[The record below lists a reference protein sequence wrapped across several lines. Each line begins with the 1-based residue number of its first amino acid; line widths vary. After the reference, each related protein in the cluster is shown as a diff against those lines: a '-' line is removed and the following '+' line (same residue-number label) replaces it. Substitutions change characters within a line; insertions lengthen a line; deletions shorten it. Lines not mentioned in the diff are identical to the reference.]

1 MLGRVEW
8 KGGSKV
14 DCFNEAGDCLE
25 IDWDDGPT
33 PVQITLQMIGACS
46 LADIQTGL
54 KGRKID
60 RIWIEL
66 AAERKTTS
74 PRVFTKINM
83 IYHVDADAPKKLV
96 KRLVEKSHETYCTVS
111 NMLKST
117 VEITSDVMVN
127 GEPC

>member
-8 KGGSKV
+8 KGDSKV
-14 DCFNEAGDCLE
+14 DCFNEAGDCIE
-25 IDWDDGPT
+25 IDWDNGPT
-33 PVQITLQMIGACS
+33 PVQLTLQMIGACS

-66 AAERKTTS
+66 EAERRSTAPK
-74 PRVFTKINM
+74 VFTKIKM
-83 IYHVDADAPKKLV
+83 TYHVDAEAPKKLV

-111 NMLKST
+111 NMFKST
-117 VEITSDVMVN
+117 VEITSDVVVN
-127 GEPC
+127 GEIC

>member
-74 PRVFTKINM
+74 PKVFTKINM
-83 IYHVDADAPKKLV
+83 IYHVDADAPNKLV

-111 NMLKST
+111 NMFKST

-127 GEPC
+127 GELC

>member
-66 AAERKTTS
+66 AAERRTTS
-74 PRVFTKINM
+74 PKVFTKINM

-111 NMLKST
+111 NMFKST

-127 GEPC
+127 GELC

>member
-8 KGGSKV
+8 KGDSKA
-14 DCFNEAGDCLE
+14 DCFNEAGDCIE
-25 IDWDDGPT
+25 IDWDNGPT

-66 AAERKTTS
+66 EAERKSTA
-74 PRVFTKINM
+74 PKVFTKIKM
-83 IYHVDADAPKKLV
+83 TYHVDAEAPKKLV

-111 NMLKST
+111 NMFKST
-117 VEITSDVMVN
+117 VEITSDVVVN
-127 GEPC
+127 GEIC

>member
-8 KGGSKV
+8 KGDSKV
-14 DCFNEAGDCLE
+14 DCFNEAGDCIE
-25 IDWDDGPT
+25 IDWDNGPT
-33 PVQITLQMIGACS
+33 PVQLTLQMIGACS

-66 AAERKTTS
+66 EAERKSTA
-74 PRVFTKINM
+74 PKVFTKIKM
-83 IYHVDADAPKKLV
+83 TYHVDAEAPKKLV

-111 NMLKST
+111 NMFKST
-117 VEITSDVMVN
+117 VEITSDVVIN
-127 GEPC
+127 GEIC

>member
-8 KGGSKV
+8 KGDSKV
-14 DCFNEAGDCLE
+14 DCFNEAGDCIE
-25 IDWDDGPT
+25 IDWDNGPT
-33 PVQITLQMIGACS
+33 PVQLTLQMIGACS

-66 AAERKTTS
+66 EAERKSTA
-74 PRVFTKINM
+74 PKVFTKIKM
-83 IYHVDADAPKKLV
+83 TYHVEAEAPKKLV

-111 NMLKST
+111 NMFKST
-117 VEITSDVMVN
+117 VEITSDVVVN
-127 GEPC
+127 GEIC

>member
-8 KGGSKV
+8 KGDSKV
-14 DCFNEAGDCLE
+14 DCFNEAGDCIE
-25 IDWDDGPT
+25 IDWDNGPT
-33 PVQITLQMIGACS
+33 PVQLTLQMIGACS

-66 AAERKTTS
+66 EADRKSTA
-74 PRVFTKINM
+74 PKVFTKIKM
-83 IYHVDADAPKKLV
+83 TYHVDAEAPKKLV

-111 NMLKST
+111 NMFKST
-117 VEITSDVMVN
+117 VEITSDVVVN
-127 GEPC
+127 GEIC

>member
-14 DCFNEAGDCLE
+14 DCYNEAGDCIE
-25 IDWDDGPT
+25 IDWDNGPT
-33 PVQITLQMIGACS
+33 PVQLTLQMIGACS
-46 LADIQTGL
+46 LADVQTGL

-66 AAERKTTS
+66 EAERKSTA
-74 PRVFTKINM
+74 PKVFTKIKM
-83 IYHVDADAPKKLV
+83 TYHVDAEAPKKLV

-111 NMLKST
+111 NMFKST
-117 VEITSDVMVN
+117 VEITSNVVVN
-127 GEPC
+127 GEIC

>member
-74 PRVFTKINM
+74 PKVFTKINM

-111 NMLKST
+111 NMFKST

-127 GEPC
+127 GELC

>member
-8 KGGSKV
+8 KGDSKV
-14 DCFNEAGDCLE
+14 DCFNEAGDCIE
-25 IDWDDGPT
+25 IDWDNGPT

-66 AAERKTTS
+66 EAERKSTA
-74 PRVFTKINM
+74 PKVFTKIKM
-83 IYHVDADAPKKLV
+83 TYHVDAEAPKKLV

-111 NMLKST
+111 NMFKST
-117 VEITSDVMVN
+117 VEITSNVVVN
-127 GEPC
+127 GEIC

>member
-8 KGGSKV
+8 KGDSKV
-14 DCFNEAGDCLE
+14 DCFNEAGDCIE
-25 IDWDDGPT
+25 IDWDNGPT
-33 PVQITLQMIGACS
+33 PVQLTLQMIGACS

-66 AAERKTTS
+66 EAERKSTA
-74 PRVFTKINM
+74 PKVFTKIKM
-83 IYHVDADAPKKLV
+83 TYHVDAEAPKKLV

-111 NMLKST
+111 NMFKST
-117 VEITSDVMVN
+117 VEITSDVVVN
-127 GEPC
+127 GEIC

>member
-74 PRVFTKINM
+74 PKVFTKINM
-83 IYHVDADAPKKLV
+83 TISYTHLTLPT
-96 KRLVEKSHETYCTVS
+96 KRIV
-111 NMLKST
+111 
-117 VEITSDVMVN
+117 
-127 GEPC
+127 

>member
-33 PVQITLQMIGACS
+33 PVQVTLQMIGACS

-74 PRVFTKINM
+74 PKVFTKINM

-111 NMLKST
+111 NMFKST

-127 GEPC
+127 GELC

>member
-8 KGGSKV
+8 KGDSKV
-14 DCFNEAGDCLE
+14 DCFNEAGDCIE
-25 IDWDDGPT
+25 IDWDNGPT

-66 AAERKTTS
+66 EAERKSTA
-74 PRVFTKINM
+74 PKVFTKIKM
-83 IYHVDADAPKKLV
+83 TYHVDAEAPKKLV

-111 NMLKST
+111 NMFKST
-117 VEITSDVMVN
+117 VEITSDVVVN
-127 GEPC
+127 GEIC

>member
-8 KGGSKV
+8 KGDSKV
-14 DCFNEAGDCLE
+14 DCFNEAGDCIE
-25 IDWDDGPT
+25 IDWDNGPT
-33 PVQITLQMIGACS
+33 PVQLTLQMIGACS

-66 AAERKTTS
+66 EAERKSTA
-74 PRVFTKINM
+74 PKVFTKIKM
-83 IYHVDADAPKKLV
+83 TYHIDAEAPKKLV

-111 NMLKST
+111 NMFKST
-117 VEITSDVMVN
+117 VEITSDVVVN
-127 GEPC
+127 GEIC